1 MEIRLYHDSH
11 DSHYRSRFG
20 AIPSGTKLTL
30 RLSISGRPAESCKA
44 TVRLWQSNAGESFIP
59 MTATGDTFAAAWQ
72 LPQTGCLLWYY
83 FIVEWDGKRL

>member
-59 MTATGDTFAAAWQ
+59 MTATVDTFAAAGEFA
-72 LPQTGCLLWYY
+72 QTVFLLWYY
-83 FIVEWDGKRL
+83 YIVE